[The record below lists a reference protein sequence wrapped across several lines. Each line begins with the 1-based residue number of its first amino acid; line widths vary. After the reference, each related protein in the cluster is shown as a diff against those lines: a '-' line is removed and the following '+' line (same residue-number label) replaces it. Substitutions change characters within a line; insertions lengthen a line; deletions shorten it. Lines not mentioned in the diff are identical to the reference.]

1 MKKYSILLLVA
12 AFIGLIETQS
22 IDSSEITNLLDQ
34 DLELARKELN
44 ELVSSQGLTELEEPE
59 IDESTIKKENDQTFD
74 SNLVA
79 DRKYGYVRIK

>member
-59 IDESTIKKENDQTFD
+59 IDESTIKKENDQTFC
-74 SNLVA
+74 SKNL
-79 DRKYGYVRIK
+79 D